1 MKHGYLFSLLLLG
14 LVGCSSPGVQKIGD
28 NLYSVSEK
36 SQPTQAA
43 AEHIPDPAID
53 DIKAAAKDY
62 CAQDDLQL
70 RSRSQLRE
78 GPLAGLEFSVQ
89 RGQKGAASNA
99 SLLSAP

>member
-1 MKHGYLFSLLLLG
+1 MKHGYLFSVMLLG

-62 CAQDDLQL
+62 CAQIKQQVKVRTYDQPQDPVIRQ
-70 RSRSQLRE
+70 
-78 GPLAGLEFSVQ
+78 GMFTMTFSCVQ
-89 RGQKGAASNA
+89 ESN
-99 SLLSAP
+99 